1 VIPEEGEAPRERS
14 PRDVERDVLAERRA
28 RRAWLSSPALAR
40 RAEAAEATV
49 HTLEAHLGDLRRRQL
64 ETERER
70 ELAAARLAERE
81 LELRRVKQR
90 EYAEQQLRVEAEEY
104 AVRLRRGHRA
114 ELDRM
119 RRRAEEALAAAQHA
133 EEQRDAL
140 AARFA
145 EVDESC
151 ARLQRGVAALQSVTV
166 GLRTTF
172 ERDHLTAQARIREL
186 EGELG
191 RALARAMEPTRPIED
206 RPDPPGRPATG
217 GTLRHKDALQHGDA
231 LRTGGAL
238 RDEDVLR
245 TGEAIRRE
253 EMAGALA
260 AAVERLRTRVATTA
274 EEPENGRAP
283 EVALEQA
290 AADLPQL
297 DPGPPEVPTVIVV
310 PRLFA
315 ARGRGV
321 SRLAPAVRRVAV
333 RLTEWADRAR

>member
-1 VIPEEGEAPRERS
+1 
-14 PRDVERDVLAERRA
+14 VERDVLAERRA

-70 ELAAARLAERE
+70 ELACARLAERE

-104 AVRLRRGHRA
+104 AVRLRRGHRS

-119 RRRAEEALAAAQHA
+119 RRRADEAHAAAQHA

-145 EVDESC
+145 EVNVSC
-151 ARLQRGVAALQSVTV
+151 ARLQRGVAALQSVAV
-166 GLRTTF
+166 ELRTTF
-172 ERDHLTAQARIREL
+172 ERDHLAAQSRIREL

-191 RALARAMEPTRPIED
+191 RALAHAAEAPRPIED
-206 RPDPPGRPATG
+206 RSVSPDRRAPFDWPTPFALEREEAVRAEDDLSHEDG
-217 GTLRHKDALQHGDA
+217 LRVGDA
-231 LRTGGAL
+231 LRHEGHQ
-238 RDEDVLR
+238 DDP
-245 TGEAIRRE
+245 RRE

-260 AAVERLRTRVATTA
+260 DAVERLRARVATA
-274 EEPENGRAP
+274 SGEPENGRAA
-283 EVALEQA
+283 EVPLERA
-290 AADLPQL
+290 AAP
-297 DPGPPEVPTVIVV
+297 DPLAAPAPPTDQRSPEVPTVIVV
-310 PRLFA
+310 PRLFP

-333 RLTEWADRAR
+333 RLVAWADRAQ